1 MFSIEDYID
10 NITDPILKSWG
21 LTLHYRILAVLPQV
35 ESCLKF
41 KTPFYIYR
49 RWVCYWGV
57 TKANRLELGFTQG
70 YELSNEQGLL
80 RGEGELKQ
88 VRKIFVENAQLI
100 QSEALEEILLE
111 AVVLNDIWWEQK
123 KRKKPKTKP
132 YKSF

>member
-1 MFSIEDYID
+1 MSIEDYID
-10 NITDPILKSWG
+10 DIKDPILKSWG
-21 LTLHYRILAVLPQV
+21 VALHYRILAVLPQV
-35 ESCLKF
+35 EACTKF

-88 VRKIFVENAQLI
+88 VRKIFVDNPTII
-100 QSEALEEILLE
+100 QSDALEEILLE
-111 AVVLNDIWWEQK
+111 AAALNDIWWEQK
-123 KRKKPKTKP
+123 QIKKNNFRKNRK
-132 YKSF
+132 